1 MSLPT
6 LDEPALRR
14 PECDAAGSAP
24 VTFADGQAWLVPMP
38 WVELRARFEGGVAR
52 RAVATM
58 RYGTEADRFL
68 EAAAECEGDATRL
81 SLAASLA
88 ASLLRLNYDL
98 AEADLDRLLA
108 LRPGDPAAMGWPAE
122 VMAAATGLRG
132 SRGGG
137 VR

>member
-1 MSLPT
+1 MSLPP
-6 LDEPALRR
+6 LIEQGRRRDEF
-14 PECDAAGSAP
+14 DGAGSAP
-24 VTFADGQAWLVPMP
+24 VTFAEGQAWFVPMP
-38 WVELRARFEGGVAR
+38 WVELRAQFAGGVAVR
-52 RAVATM
+52 SVPTI
-58 RYGTEADRFL
+58 RYGTEADRFI
-68 EAAAECEGDATRL
+68 EAAAECDDDAVRL

-108 LRPGDPAAMGWPAE
+108 LRPDDPAAMGWPAE